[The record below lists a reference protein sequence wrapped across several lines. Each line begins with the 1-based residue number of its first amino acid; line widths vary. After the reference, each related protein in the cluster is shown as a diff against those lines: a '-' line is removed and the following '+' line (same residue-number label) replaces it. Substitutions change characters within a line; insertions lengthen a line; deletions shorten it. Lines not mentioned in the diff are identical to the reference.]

1 MVRFVLPLLALALVG
16 CGSEPPPPPP
26 APPPPPPLVVKV
38 AADPEL
44 VPVAEALLAN
54 APRDVDGEVVPFEDG
69 PAYRALLAG
78 EVHGVVALRPPN
90 AAEREAAR
98 GDGLLTERPLRAFAV
113 AEDPLALVAP
123 PGSALSTLTLED
135 AASALATGRLGSGR
149 EVTLVGL
156 PAASPSGE
164 LVQRALLGGTALH
177 GSLQELGRSAEVA
190 RRVRDEPGAL
200 GFCSGANL
208 LGVGAVS
215 LRTDAGVVVPGDE
228 GWPLRRTILLVTLG
242 ETEPGRALAES
253 IEPAAARLSTL
264 GYRPGGG

>member
-1 MVRFVLPLLALALVG
+1 MFRFVLPLLALALVG
-16 CGSEPPPPPP
+16 CGSEPPPP

-44 VPVAEALLAN
+44 VPVAEALLAHS
-54 APRDVDGEVVPFEDG
+54 PRDVDGEVVPLEDG

-78 EVHGVVALRPPN
+78 EVHGVIALRPPN
-90 AAEREAAR
+90 VAEREAAR

-123 PGSALSTLTLED
+123 PGSALGTLSLED
-135 AASALATGRLGSGR
+135 AASALLTGRLVSGR

-164 LVQRALLGGTALH
+164 LVRRALLGGQTLH
-177 GSLQELGRSAEVA
+177 TSLQELGRSDEVA
-190 RRVRDEPGAL
+190 RRVREEPGSL
-200 GFCSGANL
+200 GYCSGANL

-215 LRTDAGVVVPGDE
+215 LRTDAGVVVPGDD
-228 GWPLRRTILLVTLG
+228 GWPLRRSILLVTQG
-242 ETEPGRALAES
+242 ETEPGHALAAA
-253 IEPAAARLSTL
+253 IEPAAERLSTL